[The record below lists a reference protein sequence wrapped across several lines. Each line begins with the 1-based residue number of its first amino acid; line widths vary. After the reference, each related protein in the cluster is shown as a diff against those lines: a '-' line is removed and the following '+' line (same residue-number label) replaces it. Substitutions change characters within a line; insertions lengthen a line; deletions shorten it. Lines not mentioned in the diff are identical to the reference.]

1 MKKSIIRI
9 EVNQSW
15 RMARQESRKTPN
27 KRNSRVTDT
36 LREKASCV
44 EVRSRRQIK
53 EEERNMWRGN
63 NHINNGRKLLELKKV
78 MRP

>member
-1 MKKSIIRI
+1 MVRKIRWKKYL
-9 EVNQSW
+9 
-15 RMARQESRKTPN
+15 T
-27 KRNSRVTDT
+27 RNPVTDT

>member
-1 MKKSIIRI
+1 MVRKIRWKKYL
-9 EVNQSW
+9 
-15 RMARQESRKTPN
+15 T
-27 KRNSRVTDT
+27 RNPVTDT
-36 LREKASCV
+36 LREKVSCV

-63 NHINNGRKLLELKKV
+63 NPINNGRKLLELKKV